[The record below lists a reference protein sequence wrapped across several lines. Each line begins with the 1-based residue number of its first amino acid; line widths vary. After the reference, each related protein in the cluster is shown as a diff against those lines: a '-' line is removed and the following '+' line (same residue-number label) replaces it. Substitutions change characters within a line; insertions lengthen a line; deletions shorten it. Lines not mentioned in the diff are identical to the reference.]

1 MLYNIG
7 GKKADTSVLAV
18 AEALFTIFIYLANTY
33 GVTAFCYILFKML
46 TIPGTN
52 QTKARGHLRIR
63 RPSQGTKT
71 ISKIK

>member
-7 GKKADTSVLAV
+7 GKKADTSVLAM
-18 AEALFTIFIYLANTY
+18 AEALITIFIHLANTY

-46 TIPGTN
+46 AIPGTN
-52 QTKARGHLRIR
+52 QTKAGGLLRIR
-63 RPSQGTKT
+63 RPTQGRKT

>member
-33 GVTAFCYILFKML
+33 GVTAFLL
-46 TIPGTN
+46 HTIQDADNTWNKPD
-52 QTKARGHLRIR
+52 KSPW
-63 RPSQGTKT
+63 PSKD
-71 ISKIK
+71 